1 MASTKLSRLPAD
13 ILCGL
18 DRQRALG
25 RGRAAEWDFSSDD
38 ESEDGNREDDVVGE
52 GGGMS
57 REAGEGGVLL
67 DTSDV
72 HEKKVF
78 VDDFGESTRDSSIG
92 VTVRCSVSGLASIS
106 GFATTMEGVTIGLL
120 GGTSGVGVGGCT
132 ST

>member
-1 MASTKLSRLPAD
+1 
-13 ILCGL
+13 
-18 DRQRALG
+18 
-25 RGRAAEWDFSSDD
+25 
-38 ESEDGNREDDVVGE
+38 
-52 GGGMS
+52 MS

-120 GGTSGVGVGGCT
+120 GGTPGVGVGGCT